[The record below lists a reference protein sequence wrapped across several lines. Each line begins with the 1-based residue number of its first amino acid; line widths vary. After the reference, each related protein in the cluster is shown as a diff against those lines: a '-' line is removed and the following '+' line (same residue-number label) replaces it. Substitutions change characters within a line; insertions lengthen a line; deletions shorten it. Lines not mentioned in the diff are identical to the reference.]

1 MCSLLVSVHI
11 CPLLCSEFFLAHFGF
26 CLNCQRVITLSPSLK
41 SVLCIDVIFRGC
53 GVYSCYYIPG
63 PPTWLY
69 NFDECCLC
77 CFAVISCSDCP
88 LNACLEVA
96 ERCSEWSKVRNA
108 DVRRKAS
115 AYVKVQ
121 CRAIVFVRTSEAA
134 ACNF

>member
-88 LNACLEVA
+88 LNACLEALVLQNVA
-96 ERCSEWSKVRNA
+96 QNGAK
-108 DVRRKAS
+108 
-115 AYVKVQ
+115 YVMRMFGAKQVL
-121 CRAIVFVRTSEAA
+121 T
-134 ACNF
+134 